1 MARLEDGIDAFV
13 QAVRGHEVGS
23 VRQADAEE
31 ISAVEAELFPFTETF
46 RAWYRKAS
54 PVEVWVPWTAEDMA
68 FFDLEE
74 LRGAQSG
81 YRWHGSDESV
91 VLAGWNPAWLVI
103 ANFSGDPVIASLD
116 RDETPVSFARH
127 GAGSWSPREVAPDLP
142 AFLSAMA
149 VWMDVCLGEYG
160 GEIRDE
166 VEFELKPDFKE
177 RLDQALSGVL
187 GQEHREAFLS
197 FVD

>member
-1 MARLEDGIDAFV
+1 MARLEEGIDAFV
-13 QAVRGHEVGS
+13 QAVREHEAGS
-23 VRQADAEE
+23 FRAADPDE
-31 ISAVEAELFPFTETF
+31 ISAVEAELGPFTETL
-46 RAWYRKAS
+46 RAWYLRAA

-68 FFDLEE
+68 FFDLDD

-81 YRWHGSDESV
+81 YRWHGNDESV

-116 RDETPVSFARH
+116 SDETPVSFARH
-127 GAGSWSPREVAPDLP
+127 GAGSWSPREVAPGLP
-142 AFLSAMA
+142 AFLAAMA
-149 VWMDVCLGEYG
+149 VWMNVCLGEYG

-166 VEFELKPDFKE
+166 VEFELKPEFKE
-177 RLDQALSGVL
+177 RLAQALSGVL
-187 GQEHREAFLS
+187 GPEHREAFLS